1 MVSASRAY
9 YDSVQA
15 VAGPDAAG
23 IVFPVAVPERRF
35 ALDGARVRIG
45 RRSVS
50 REVTPEIDLSGPP
63 ADPGISRLHAVLL
76 AQPDGTWAIVD
87 PGSENGTIV
96 NGSEILPG
104 EQVPLSHSDS
114 ICIGAWTQITIVAEA
129 AAEPG

>member
-9 YDSVQA
+9 YNSVQA
-15 VAGPDAAG
+15 VGGPDAAS
-23 IVFPVAVPERRF
+23 IIFPVAVPERRF
-35 ALDGARVRIG
+35 ALDGAQVRIG

-50 REVTPEIDLSGPP
+50 REVTPEIDLTGPP

-96 NGSEILPG
+96 NGTEILPG
-104 EQVPLSHSDS
+104 EQVQLSHSDA
-114 ICIGAWTQITIVAEA
+114 ICIGAWTQITIVAKA
-129 AAEPG
+129 AAGPG